1 MLAFWESYK
10 RPIIII
16 VVVIIACAGIF
27 FRGYNRGYKA
37 GYDDGYK
44 SAAKAESTEGITV
57 PAKVQT
63 VTKTEFVYVPKEQ
76 DAAGQVENTD
86 IDANLGK
93 QELTVKVNGQEQT
106 IHKSDNEKYVFDK
119 NKLAI
124 DQRST
129 ATVDIK
135 VPTVDNTRRW
145 SVGIGYGNH
154 GPAGKVDFPVGHV
167 VGGWV
172 AGDRQTI
179 MAGVKVNF

>member
-1 MLAFWESYK
+1 MLAFFNAYK
-10 RPIIII
+10 KQIIII
-16 VVVIIACAGIF
+16 VVCIIACIGIF
-27 FRGYNRGYKA
+27 FRGYNRGYKI

-44 SAAKAESTEGITV
+44 SAAKVEPTEGITV

-63 VTKTEFVYVPKEQ
+63 VTKTEFVYVHKAQ

-86 IDANLGK
+86 IDANIGK
-93 QELTVKVNGQEQT
+93 QELTIKVNGKEQVIKKT
-106 IHKSDNEKYVFDK
+106 DSEEYVFDK
-119 NKLAI
+119 DKLAI
-124 DQRST
+124 DQKST

-172 AGDRQTI
+172 AGDKETV
-179 MAGVKVNF
+179 MAGVKINF